1 MLESIVLIAIG
12 VFKAHDKKEFKV
24 VEYAPNE
31 YYAVIYE
38 TSDKFIMAKCE
49 TEDGSESFAFS
60 KNEIRKEVA
69 KEGIEY
75 TFKIKNDK

>member
-1 MLESIVLIAIG
+1 
-12 VFKAHDKKEFKV
+12 
-24 VEYAPNE
+24 
-31 YYAVIYE
+31 
-38 TSDKFIMAKCE
+38 MAKCE